1 MQSDGGNGFRPR
13 VAGGVDD
20 RERRPG
26 DETDALRLFAN
37 AQYTIKGDKMK
48 KFWMILAAVLCSAT
62 GGSLVAG
69 PDKAVLNQ
77 QVLSYHA
84 EGKAVVEMAITKK
97 VDVAAVEKRVS
108 VMLSNAVWTATEY
121 GKSFPKGQKLLAAVT
136 SNLEQM
142 KKLNFK
148 ELEHEWHDL
157 NHFSKPGAGD
167 LGLDL
172 KAEENE
178 HFTDPIHSIV
188 HPLLVLKAAQDYQTS
203 RNEEH
208 LKAIKEEMEEG
219 LEQME
224 KCRDALLK

>member
-1 MQSDGGNGFRPR
+1 MTGNSGGNRKLPSP
-13 VAGGVDD
+13 VV
-20 RERRPG
+20 RER
-26 DETDALRLFAN
+26 T
-37 AQYTIKGDKMK
+37 THIKGDKMK
-48 KFWMILAAVLCSAT
+48 KFWMILAAVLCSAAS
-62 GGSLVAG
+62 GSLVAG

-77 QVLSYHA
+77 HVLSYHT

-121 GKSFPKGQKLLAAVT
+121 GKSFPKGQKLLTAVT

-142 KKLNFK
+142 KKLSFK

-188 HPLLVLKAAQDYQTS
+188 HPLLVLKAAQDYQAS